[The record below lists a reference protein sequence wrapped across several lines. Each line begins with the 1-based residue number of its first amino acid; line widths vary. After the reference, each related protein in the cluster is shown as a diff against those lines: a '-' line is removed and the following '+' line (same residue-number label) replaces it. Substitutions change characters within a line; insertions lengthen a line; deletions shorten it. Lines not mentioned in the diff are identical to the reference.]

1 VASVDAVVS
10 VMAAVEE
17 CEIIVVGDV
26 IEGTNVE
33 VVVVVAAV
41 AVVVVEADELEQV
54 IAAVVKVVNEIGI
67 GIPVFAVGFVAVIA
81 GMMPSILGLMYSSC
95 WKVYVHFL
103 HVSSEEF

>member
-1 VASVDAVVS
+1 VDAVVS

-17 CEIIVVGDV
+17 CEIIVVVVVGDV

-33 VVVVVAAV
+33 VA
-41 AVVVVEADELEQV
+41 VVVEADEPEQV

-81 GMMPSILGLMYSSC
+81 GMMPSILGLMYSSY